1 MQLRV
6 SSVCAFRNERV
17 VRSKEGDGDGDG
29 NGNGDGT
36 VDKERRPKGRQGN
49 CWQSAMIGRT
59 QCNARVA
66 GVEQKKKEG
75 EGTGKGRSE
84 KPTAR

>member
-17 VRSKEGDGDGDG
+17 VRSKEGDG

-84 KPTAR
+84 KPKAR